1 MKIKLCEK
9 EKIRIEREKN
19 ELKNK
24 MLFEK
29 R

>member
-1 MKIKLCEK
+1 MKIKLCER